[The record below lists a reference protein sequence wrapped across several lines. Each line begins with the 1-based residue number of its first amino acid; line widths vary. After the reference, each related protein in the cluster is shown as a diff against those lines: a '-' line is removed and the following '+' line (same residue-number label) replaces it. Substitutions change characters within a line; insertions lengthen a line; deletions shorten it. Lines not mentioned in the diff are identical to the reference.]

1 MSTLGSSSRAP
12 QLLVAPDVTIP
23 ADAVIGANVVLH
35 PGVVLGSGV
44 TLEDGV
50 ILGKV
55 PTMGTRSQGLSFEPG
70 PTTIGDGAVIGSH
83 TVVCTGAVLGVEA
96 YVGDHSLVRP
106 HARLGLG
113 ASVGHAGTIG
123 AFTMVGDRVR
133 MQGYCALASGV
144 VVEDDCFLGPMV
156 TMLSGTTMSMPAHRP
171 AALGAAPRCP
181 DRERSPDPHRRRR
194 RRGGGRRCRRRRQSR
209 RPGRCQGG
217 RRTRP
222 GAAVRVGLVRPI
234 GWSQVR

>member
-156 TMLSGTTMSMPAHRP
+156 TMLSGTTMSMRP
-171 AALGAAPRCP
+171 TAPP
-181 DRERSPDPHRRRR
+181 PSVL
-194 RRGGGRRCRRRRQSR
+194 RRGARIGSAAQILTGVVVGEEAVVGAGAVVSR
-209 RPGRCQGG
+209 DVPA
-217 RRTRP
+217 
-222 GAAVRVGLVRPI
+222 GARVAGVPARELPS
-234 GWSQVR
+234 GSD